1 MKFRLTNFDSSEYKQ
16 FENMLNELSK
26 QGYNCNSVDLFTF
39 FKHDNQRYFYKTDI
53 FIYDKTNKETKPAQ
67 KKKWLSKYANY
78 GYEYIGKTKKI
89 HVFKAKKPNKLRGT
103 DEQLLL
109 KYFKR
114 SKTILNAILVFVAM
128 FLSFFLIPNVFL
140 NMDPQEFMTN
150 GTVILHYVP
159 LLFCLALLCRFFI
172 QYLTTEKIKI
182 ILTNKKQPNYTSNF
196 PFIVANW
203 LLISSIFLIGLG
215 FGLDF
220 IERKEMP
227 LNNRIITLSDLNI
240 ENSHN
245 NFNTYV
251 TSSSIIINES
261 ISYYENNGTDAIKV
275 NYYRYANNDKAAN
288 ALDDY
293 LETLK
298 NEKKQITGGYLLAS
312 DSIYNS
318 IVFTKEE
325 QLIVIQTT
333 IDLLKDNTYQLITEF
348 NYKSA

>member
-26 QGYNCNSVDLFTF
+26 QGYNCSSIDLITF
-39 FKHDNQRYFYKTDI
+39 FKLDNERSYYKTDI
-53 FIYDKTNKETKPAQ
+53 FIYDKTNKETKRNQ
-67 KKKWLSKYANY
+67 KMKWLAKYSNY

-103 DEQLLL
+103 DELLLL
-109 KYFKR
+109 KYFKH
-114 SKTILNAILVFVAM
+114 SKTILNAILIFVAM

-140 NMDPQEFMTN
+140 NKDPQEFMTN
-150 GTVILHYVP
+150 GTIILHYVP

-172 QYLTTEKIKI
+172 QYLTTEKIKLM
-182 ILTNKKQPNYTSNF
+182 LTSKKQSNYTSNF
-196 PFIVANW
+196 PFIVSNW

-220 IERKEMP
+220 IERKEVP
-227 LNNRIITLSDLNI
+227 LDNRIITLSDLNI
-240 ENSHN
+240 DNSHN
-245 NFNTYV
+245 DFNTYV
-251 TSSSIIINES
+251 TSSSIMINES

-275 NYYRYANNDKAAN
+275 NYYQYASEDKANN

-298 NEKKQITGGYLLAS
+298 NEKKQVTNGYLLAS

-318 IVFTKEE
+318 IAFTKED
-325 QLIVIQTT
+325 QLIIIQTT
-333 IDLLKDNTYQLITEF
+333 IDLLKDNTYQLISEF